1 MARAATGPWCSAL
14 AQCSTRIALAVEGVV
29 GVGDVAGGEDARRAG
44 LQVLVDEDAVVDGE
58 PGLGG
63 QPGARLHADADDHEV
78 ALELA
83 SVAGADALDRR
94 VALEGLDAG
103 PEQHLHAVV
112 EVDVAVDGAHLGA
125 EHALERDGEGVDDRD
140 LEAALARRGGDL
152 GADPA
157 GPDHD
162 DRAAAVQS
170 TRAARRS
177 RRRCAGRARRRGRR
191 RGSKA
196 SAARRPWRA
205 AAGRSAAARRRRA
218 SARSPAAFRLTA
230 VRPRR
235 SSMSCSA

>member
-1 MARAATGPWCSAL
+1 MPL
-14 AQCSTRIALAVEGVV
+14 STASPAC
-29 GVGDVAGGEDARRAG
+29 
-44 LQVLVDEDAVVDGE
+44 
-58 PGLGG
+58 GG

-112 EVDVAVDGAHLGA
+112 GVDVAVDGAHLGA
-125 EHALERDGEGVDDRD
+125 QHALERDGERVDDRD
-140 LEAALARRGGDL
+140 LEAALAGRGGDL

-162 DRAAAVQS
+162 DRAAAVQPLAQ
-170 TRAARRS
+170 RVGVRDAAQVEH
-177 RRRCAGRARRRGRR
+177 AVEV
-191 RGSKA
+191 
-196 SAARRPWRA
+196 
-205 AAGRSAAARRRRA
+205 AAGDREAPRLGAGGEQQPVVAQPLAVVERQLAAGDV
-218 SARSPAAFRLTA
+218 SRLTA